1 MGLPTDLV
9 DSSNLITAGCTGKQ
23 GSRFIATGRGGIPK
37 NPAQR
42 SIYSHPWNDLRP
54 FSGGQSPSAQSVDS
68 PKSTAQSPQAIEATA
83 LSQDLHTGELALI
96 AVHIS
101 QPIAPATCGLR
112 E

>member
-68 PKSTAQSPQAIEATA
+68 PKSIAQSPQAIEATA
-83 LSQDLHTGELALI
+83 LSQDPHTGARPNRSAHLATDRPCDLW
-96 AVHIS
+96 
-101 QPIAPATCGLR
+101 PP
-112 E
+112 